1 MPNILNRGKIQYGE
15 VTNMAD
21 KITIDVLTLDSVQCA
36 ACGYMMESIAALP
49 DEVQAMIY
57 YREWSIKTKEGIG
70 KFTELKG
77 KVLPTICIEG
87 DLVFE
92 SLIPQY
98 EELIDEMTKRAPE
111 SIVSS
116 LQAARDKGFDFS
128 RLNENLKKAGA
139 GLKTKIG

>member
-1 MPNILNRGKIQYGE
+1 
-15 VTNMAD
+15 MAD

-49 DEVQAMIY
+49 DEVQAMIDY
-57 YREWSIKTKEGIG
+57 KEWSIKTKEGIA

-77 KVLPTICIEG
+77 KVLPTICVEG

-98 EELIDEMTKRAPE
+98 EELIDEMIHRAPS
-111 SIVSS
+111 SIVEP
-116 LQAARDKGFDFS
+116 LKAAREKGFDFS
-128 RLNENLKKAGA
+128 KLNENLKKAGA
-139 GLKTKIG
+139 GLNTKIS

>member
-1 MPNILNRGKIQYGE
+1 
-15 VTNMAD
+15 MAE

-49 DEVQAMIY
+49 DEVQSMIDY
-57 YREWSIKTKEGIG
+57 KEWSIKTKEGIG

-77 KVLPTICIEG
+77 KVLPSICIEG

-98 EELIDEMTKRAPE
+98 EELIDEMAKRAPA
-111 SIVSS
+111 SIAAS
-116 LQAARDKGFDFS
+116 LQEARGKGFDFS
-128 RLNENLKKAGA
+128 KLNENLKKAGA